1 MSQKGKYYITTPIY
15 YPSAKLHIGHTY
27 CTTIADSEARFH
39 RLDGDEVFFLTGSD
53 EHGQKIEQKAE
64 AEGVTPLEYTTRIVS
79 MFKELWKE
87 LNISNDDFIR
97 TTEERHKKVV
107 QALFQRAYDKGDIYL
122 GKYEGWYC
130 IPDETFWPENKL
142 TEEHVCP
149 DCGRPLQR
157 VSEEAYFFK
166 MSKYADRWLKFIEE
180 NPGFI
185 QPESRRNEMIQ
196 FVKSGLDDLC
206 VSRTSFTWGIP
217 VPFDPKH
224 VVYVWFDALVNYLT
238 AAGIMDD
245 KEKFEKFWPADVHLV
260 GKEIVRFHTIIW
272 PIMLMSLG
280 IELPKMVYGHGW
292 LIVDGEKM
300 SKSRGNVIDPIP
312 LLREFGSDAIRY
324 YLLNDIQLGQDGNF
338 SRERLINRI
347 NSDLSN
353 DLGNLLYR
361 TLSMVEKYEDGVLN
375 KGDASVDD
383 KVDAACREVEKGA
396 EDTLKAFK
404 EGMTNWKINDALR
417 AVWAYIRS
425 LNKFIDVTEPWIL
438 AKDEAKAPALQAVL
452 YHICEGLR
460 FVALMA
466 EPVIPIGAEKIWNQ
480 LGLTGFA
487 DAGYADLTWGGIPD
501 GTIVHKEAPIYPR
514 IDLEEEAKKAAAI
527 EAKIKEE
534 EAAKAPEVNPA
545 IEPVKPEITFDEFGK
560 IDLRVAKILTA
571 EKVKKSRKLIKMTV
585 SLGNEERTVVSGIA
599 EHYKP
604 EELIGKQVIFVANLK
619 PAKLMGIE
627 SQGMIL
633 AASLDGKLV
642 VPTVDMP
649 AGSRVK

>member
-79 MFKELWKE
+79 MFKQLWKE

-180 NPGFI
+180 NPEFI

-292 LIVDGEKM
+292 LIVDGEKR
-300 SKSRGNVIDPIP
+300 SKSRGNVIDPLP

-375 KGDASVDD
+375 RGDASVDD

-396 EDTLKAFK
+396 EDTLKAFR

-545 IEPVKPEITFDEFGK
+545 IEPVKPEITFDDFGK

>member
-79 MFKELWKE
+79 MFKQLWKE

-149 DCGRPLQR
+149 DCGRSLQR

-375 KGDASVDD
+375 RGDASVDD

-396 EDTLKAFK
+396 EDTLKAFR

-545 IEPVKPEITFDEFGK
+545 IEPVKPEITFDDFGK

-633 AASLDGKLV
+633 AASLYGKLV

>member
-79 MFKELWKE
+79 MFKQLWKE

-217 VPFDPKH
+217 VPFDSKH

-272 PIMLMSLG
+272 PIMLMSLD

-375 KGDASVDD
+375 RGDASVDD
-383 KVDAACREVEKGA
+383 KVDAACREVERGA
-396 EDTLKAFK
+396 EDTLKAFR

-534 EAAKAPEVNPA
+534 EAAKAPEVNSA
-545 IEPVKPEITFDEFGK
+545 IEPVKPEITFDDFGK

>member
-217 VPFDPKH
+217 VPFDSKH

-545 IEPVKPEITFDEFGK
+545 IEPVKPEITFDDFGK

>member
-79 MFKELWKE
+79 MFKQLWKE

-272 PIMLMSLG
+272 PIMLMSLD

-396 EDTLKAFK
+396 EDTLKEFR

-534 EAAKAPEVNPA
+534 EAAKAPEVNSA
-545 IEPVKPEITFDEFGK
+545 IEPVKPEITFDDFGK

>member
-361 TLSMVEKYEDGVLN
+361 TLSMVEKYEGGVLN

-396 EDTLKAFK
+396 EETLKAFK

-438 AKDEAKAPALQAVL
+438 AKDEAKTPALQAVL

-545 IEPVKPEITFDEFGK
+545 IEPVKPEITFDDFGK

>member
-79 MFKELWKE
+79 MFKQLWKE

-272 PIMLMSLG
+272 PIMLMSLN

-396 EDTLKAFK
+396 EDTLKVFR

-417 AVWAYIRS
+417 AVWVYIRS

-460 FVALMA
+460 FDALMA

-514 IDLEEEAKKAAAI
+514 IDMEEEAKKAAAI

-545 IEPVKPEITFDEFGK
+545 IEPVNPEITFDDFGK

>member
-79 MFKELWKE
+79 MFKQLWKE

-272 PIMLMSLG
+272 PIMLMSLD

-545 IEPVKPEITFDEFGK
+545 IEPVKQEITFDDFGK

>member
-79 MFKELWKE
+79 MFKQLWKE

-272 PIMLMSLG
+272 PIMLMSLN

-396 EDTLKAFK
+396 EDTLKAFR

-534 EAAKAPEVNPA
+534 EAAKTPEVNPA
-545 IEPVKPEITFDEFGK
+545 IEPVKPEITFDDFGK

>member
-79 MFKELWKE
+79 MFKQLWKE

-107 QALFQRAYDKGDIYL
+107 QALFQRAYDQGDIYL

-272 PIMLMSLG
+272 PIMLMSLD

-545 IEPVKPEITFDEFGK
+545 IEPVKQEITFDDFGK

>member
-79 MFKELWKE
+79 LFKQLWKE

-272 PIMLMSLG
+272 PIMLMSLN

-396 EDTLKAFK
+396 EDTLKAFR

-487 DAGYADLTWGGIPD
+487 DAGYADLTWGGIPG

-545 IEPVKPEITFDEFGK
+545 IEPVKPEITFDDFGK

>member
-79 MFKELWKE
+79 MFKQLWKE

-97 TTEERHKKVV
+97 TTEERHKNVV

-272 PIMLMSLG
+272 PIMLMSLN

-396 EDTLKAFK
+396 EDTLKAFR

-545 IEPVKPEITFDEFGK
+545 IEPVKPEITFDDFGK

>member
-79 MFKELWKE
+79 MFKQLWKE

-272 PIMLMSLG
+272 PIMLMSLN

-396 EDTLKAFK
+396 EDTLKAFR

-501 GTIVHKEAPIYPR
+501 GTIAHKEAPIYPR

-545 IEPVKPEITFDEFGK
+545 IEPVKPEITFDDFGK

>member
-79 MFKELWKE
+79 MFKQLWKE

-272 PIMLMSLG
+272 PIMLMSLN

-396 EDTLKAFK
+396 EDTLKAFR

-534 EAAKAPEVNPA
+534 AAKAPEVNPA
-545 IEPVKPEITFDEFGK
+545 IEPVKPEITFDDFGK

>member
-396 EDTLKAFK
+396 EDTLKAFR

-514 IDLEEEAKKAAAI
+514 IDMEEEAKKAAAI

-545 IEPVKPEITFDEFGK
+545 IEPVKPEITFDDFGK

>member
-27 CTTIADSEARFH
+27 CTTIADSEVRFH

-79 MFKELWKE
+79 MFKQLWKE

-272 PIMLMSLG
+272 PIMLMSLN

-396 EDTLKAFK
+396 EDTLKAFR

-545 IEPVKPEITFDEFGK
+545 IEPVKPEITFDDFGK

>member
-79 MFKELWKE
+79 MFKQLWKE

-166 MSKYADRWLKFIEE
+166 MSKYANRWLKFIEE
-180 NPGFI
+180 NPEFI

-300 SKSRGNVIDPIP
+300 SKSRGNVIDPLP

-396 EDTLKAFK
+396 EDTLKAFR

-545 IEPVKPEITFDEFGK
+545 IEPVKPEITFDDFGK

>member
-79 MFKELWKE
+79 MFKQLWKE

-272 PIMLMSLG
+272 PIMLMSLN

-396 EDTLKAFK
+396 EDTLKAFR

-425 LNKFIDVTEPWIL
+425 LNKFTDVTEPWIL

-545 IEPVKPEITFDEFGK
+545 IEPVKPEITFDDFGK

-604 EELIGKQVIFVANLK
+604 EELIGKQVILVANLK

>member
-361 TLSMVEKYEDGVLN
+361 TLSMVEKYEGGVLN

-545 IEPVKPEITFDEFGK
+545 IEPVKPEITFDDFGK

-604 EELIGKQVIFVANLK
+604 EKLIGKQVIFVANLK

>member
-15 YPSAKLHIGHTY
+15 YPSTKLHIGHTY

-79 MFKELWKE
+79 MFKQLWKE

-272 PIMLMSLG
+272 PIMLMSLN

-396 EDTLKAFK
+396 EDTLKAFR

-466 EPVIPIGAEKIWNQ
+466 EPVSPIGAEKIWNQ

-545 IEPVKPEITFDEFGK
+545 IEPVKPEITFDDFGK

>member
-79 MFKELWKE
+79 MFKQLWKE

-272 PIMLMSLG
+272 PIMLMSLD

-383 KVDAACREVEKGA
+383 QVDAACREVEKGA

-545 IEPVKPEITFDEFGK
+545 IEPVKPEITFDDFGK

-599 EHYKP
+599 EHYKL

>member
-79 MFKELWKE
+79 MFKDLWKE

-545 IEPVKPEITFDEFGK
+545 IEPVKPEITFDDFGK

>member
-545 IEPVKPEITFDEFGK
+545 IEPVKLEITFDDFGK

>member
-545 IEPVKPEITFDEFGK
+545 IEPVKPEITFDDFGK

-571 EKVKKSRKLIKMTV
+571 EKVKESRKLIKMTV

>member
-79 MFKELWKE
+79 MFKQLWKE

-272 PIMLMSLG
+272 PIMLMSLN

-396 EDTLKAFK
+396 EDTLKAFR

-452 YHICEGLR
+452 YHICEGLC

-545 IEPVKPEITFDEFGK
+545 IEPVKPEITFDDFGK

>member
-417 AVWAYIRS
+417 AVWANIRS

-545 IEPVKPEITFDEFGK
+545 IEPVKPEITFDNFGK

>member
-79 MFKELWKE
+79 LFKQLWKE

-272 PIMLMSLG
+272 PIMLMSLN

-396 EDTLKAFK
+396 EDTLKAFR

-545 IEPVKPEITFDEFGK
+545 IEPVKPEITFDDFGK

-571 EKVKKSRKLIKMTV
+571 EKVKKSRKLIKRTV

>member
-79 MFKELWKE
+79 MFKQLWKE

-272 PIMLMSLG
+272 PIMLMSLD

-545 IEPVKPEITFDEFGK
+545 IEPVKPEITFDDFGK